1 MLDKDLSDE
10 EKLIS
15 LLKNFGLSPIE
26 AQVYIGLVKTG
37 PSKASQISNFAR
49 INRITGYKLLD
60 NLKELG
66 FVSSTFSNPRI
77 YTAND
82 LKSSLQYVTSRK
94 KFELERLEKLVPL
107 LSETYEKIK
116 SNQAPQPEP
125 KTEGDA
131 QFNIISGRYNIYLH
145 IAKLIKKE
153 KRLIY
158 LIASTNDLGM
168 MYYTSIPEYILEAQK
183 RGIEIKCVTELDG
196 KEDDEFIKRL
206 KIENIRIANLP
217 SKGRIVCGESESLV
231 SGYTAT
237 ESGLNSEHDT
247 ALVTNS
253 EEFVRSMRCL
263 CRQLW
268 ESGKE
273 LRLIKQKGESN

>member
-1 MLDKDLSDE
+1 MLDSDLSDE
-10 EKLIS
+10 ERLIS
-15 LLKNFGLSPIE
+15 LLKNFGLSEIK
-26 AQVYIGLVKTG
+26 AKVYIGLLKTG
-37 PSKASQISNFAR
+37 PSKASQISNFFR

-60 NLKELG
+60 GLKELG
-66 FVSSTFSNPRI
+66 FVSSTFSHPTI
-77 YTAND
+77 YNAND
-82 LKSSLQYVTSRK
+82 LKSSLQYVISKK
-94 KFELERLEKLVPL
+94 KFELEKLEKLVPL
-107 LSETYEKIK
+107 LAETCEKIK
-116 SNQAPQPEP
+116 SNEAPQPEP
-125 KTEGDA
+125 NTTGDA

-158 LIASTNDLGM
+158 LIASANDFGM

-196 KEDDEFIKRL
+196 NEDDEFIKRL
-206 KIENIRIANLP
+206 KTENFRIADLP

-273 LRLIKQKGESN
+273 LHLIKQRAGSN